1 VIKRVKEGKANLKEK
16 VKKVMKM
23 LGVETKIEE
32 RRTIEVSKKE
42 KGSMI
47 VMRIENEEIK
57 RSILRNKWK
66 LKKGDIWIE
75 ENLTWEERRIKWK
88 IREVARREGIQG

>member
-1 VIKRVKEGKANLKEK
+1 VKEGKANLKEK

-75 ENLTWEERRIKWK
+75 KNLTWEERRIKWK